1 MPEEKQDKQSKI
13 QWLWEYAL
21 FLPKNSVRAIAF
33 LCTLAFLGYLS
44 LTLKG
49 QAQMTIIGGLISVL
63 TSALHYYFDSRE
75 RQEKRRD

>member
-1 MPEEKQDKQSKI
+1 MPEEIQDKQSKI

-33 LCTLAFLGYLS
+33 LFTLTFLGYLAME
-44 LTLKG
+44 LKG
-49 QAQMTIIGGLISVL
+49 ESQMTIIGGLISVL

-75 RQEKRRD
+75 RQEERRN